1 MEWKGWNLNNL
12 KPPKQMSGLEK
23 SLRRDCW
30 LHRNPFQLKW
40 EIWTLFSRKYTHW
53 NCWEIFYWGR
63 AGCGNVCAVE
73 CLWHQW
79 IHGCANSPVGQ
90 PPKTCAKLFILH
102 RKPHFRITFKLW
114 IIWDCLVQRK
124 TRKKM
129 ANNKRSSNGLGWPFV
144 VPPPAFILEQLKLCG
159 DSFENSHWSNV
170 AGQGLWLV
178 DPGWA
183 PPNVGPM

>member
-1 MEWKGWNLNNL
+1 MRNMNFVFEKIHALKLLRNIILRESRLWQCMCSWVFVTPMDSWMCQQPSWTTTKNLC
-12 KPPKQMSGLEK
+12 QT
-23 SLRRDCW
+23 
-30 LHRNPFQLKW
+30 
-40 EIWTLFSRKYTHW
+40 IYT
-53 NCWEIFYWGR
+53 
-63 AGCGNVCAVE
+63 
-73 CLWHQW
+73 
-79 IHGCANSPVGQ
+79 
-90 PPKTCAKLFILH
+90 PPKTTLSNNFQTMNNLTLPCSK
-102 RKPHFRITFKLW
+102 RK
-114 IIWDCLVQRK
+114 
-124 TRKKM
+124 RKKM

>member
-1 MEWKGWNLNNL
+1 MRNMNFVFEKIHVL
-12 KPPKQMSGLEK
+12 KLLRNIMLRGLQA
-23 SLRRDCW
+23 
-30 LHRNPFQLKW
+30 PAMYVQL
-40 EIWTLFSRKYTHW
+40 
-53 NCWEIFYWGR
+53 
-63 AGCGNVCAVE
+63 V

-79 IHGCANSPVGQ
+79 IHGCANSPLGQ

-102 RKPHFRITFKLW
+102 GKPHFRITFKLW
-114 IIWDCLVQRK
+114 IIWDCLVQREK
-124 TRKKM
+124 GKKM

-170 AGQGLWLV
+170 AGQGLWLD
-178 DPGWA
+178 DPRWA

>member
-1 MEWKGWNLNNL
+1 MRNMNFVFENIHASKLLRNIILESRLWQRMCSWVFVTPMDSWMCQQPTWTTTKNLCQTIYTPAKTTLSNNFQTMNNL
-12 KPPKQMSGLEK
+12 RLPCSK
-23 SLRRDCW
+23 
-30 LHRNPFQLKW
+30 
-40 EIWTLFSRKYTHW
+40 RK
-53 NCWEIFYWGR
+53 
-63 AGCGNVCAVE
+63 
-73 CLWHQW
+73 
-79 IHGCANSPVGQ
+79 
-90 PPKTCAKLFILH
+90 
-102 RKPHFRITFKLW
+102 
-114 IIWDCLVQRK
+114 
-124 TRKKM
+124 RKKM